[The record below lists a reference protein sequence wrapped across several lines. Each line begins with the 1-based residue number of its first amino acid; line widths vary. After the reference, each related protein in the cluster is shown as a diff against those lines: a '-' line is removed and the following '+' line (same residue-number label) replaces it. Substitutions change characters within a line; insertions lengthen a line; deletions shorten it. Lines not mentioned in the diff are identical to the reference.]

1 MELVIFEPDMQ
12 EAVFAFLQSCIPKT
26 GRSFEPRGRHA
37 PLTRISDSDGGAG
50 QRFWCLRDMQ
60 DLCEI
65 KTLFVD
71 GGQRG
76 RGYGRRLLGRALS
89 FAAQSG
95 YRRAALDTRAQDTA
109 AIALYKSV
117 GFYETTPYHDNP
129 YADIFMELIL

>member
-1 MELVIFEPDMQ
+1 MEIVMFKPDMQ
-12 EAVFAFLQSCIPKT
+12 EAVFAFLQSCIP
-26 GRSFEPRGRHA
+26 
-37 PLTRISDSDGGAG
+37 
-50 QRFWCLRDMQ
+50 
-60 DLCEI
+60 

-117 GFYETTPYHDNP
+117 GFYETAPYHDNP
-129 YADIFMELIL
+129 HADIFMELILEQTRLMK